1 MNSQKKTSPRTI
13 SPKTKKTSPSQLPQK
28 LSKQSIRRAR
38 RPPPLFTKEQYETLL
53 SKPKTFS
60 KKNDVLY
67 NLKHMSIKQINKIF
81 DELKRENI
89 DFTFDCKVLASF
101 HGRDIVQINS
111 INGKPLETDLFF
123 YKSSGVS
130 RMDKSIKD
138 IWFPCGEKCV
148 SPSSQRITKA
158 EDKFLL
164 NDMMLESQLNSE
176 TNSYKPEDN
185 IPHLTRY
192 GRFINKQN
200 AFISKMLGEGF
211 DAKCKA

>member
-1 MNSQKKTSPRTI
+1 MNSQKKTYPMTI
-13 SPKTKKTSPSQLPQK
+13 SPKTKKTSPLTLPQK
-28 LSKQSIRRAR
+28 LSKRYK

-53 SKPKTFS
+53 SQPKTFS

-67 NLKHMSIKQINKIF
+67 NLKHMSIKQINKIYY
-81 DELKRENI
+81 ELKRENI

-111 INGKPLETDLFF
+111 INGKPLENNLFF

-148 SPSSQRITKA
+148 SPLSQRITKA
-158 EDKFLL
+158 EDNFLL
-164 NDMMLESQLNSE
+164 NEMMLESQLNSE
-176 TNSYKPEDN
+176 TNSYKPSDN
-185 IPHLTRY
+185 IPYLTKY

-200 AFISKMLGEGF
+200 ALISRMLGEGF
-211 DAKCKA
+211 YAKCKA